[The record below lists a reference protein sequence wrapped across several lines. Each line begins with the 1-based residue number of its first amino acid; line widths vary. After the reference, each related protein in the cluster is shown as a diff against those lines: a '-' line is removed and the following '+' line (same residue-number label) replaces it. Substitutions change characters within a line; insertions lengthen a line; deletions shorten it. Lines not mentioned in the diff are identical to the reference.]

1 MTEEKMQKK
10 KKRSQSI
17 DEEDQEIRDIAKQLK
32 KQRDDLRA
40 KLASRKTND
49 E

>member
-1 MTEEKMQKK
+1 MQKK

-17 DEEDQEIRDIAKQLK
+17 DEEDQEIRDIAMQLK
-32 KQRDDLRA
+32 KQREELRA
-40 KLASRKTND
+40 KMASKNTND